1 MRLRTDRA
9 MGIKTEGRGALVWIG
24 IGPGKQDYLRRELWA
39 LTLYGKG
46 RQLGTPHITSL
57 CSCFD
62 SLMTCR
68 EREDAQRRV
77 RGSRIPD
84 PVC

>member
-1 MRLRTDRA
+1 M
-9 MGIKTEGRGALVWIG
+9 VWIG

-39 LTLYGKG
+39 LTLCGKG
-46 RQLGTPHITSL
+46 RLLGTLHITSL

-68 EREDAQRRV
+68 EREGAQRRV
-77 RGSRIPD
+77 RGSQNPRSSLLG
-84 PVC
+84 